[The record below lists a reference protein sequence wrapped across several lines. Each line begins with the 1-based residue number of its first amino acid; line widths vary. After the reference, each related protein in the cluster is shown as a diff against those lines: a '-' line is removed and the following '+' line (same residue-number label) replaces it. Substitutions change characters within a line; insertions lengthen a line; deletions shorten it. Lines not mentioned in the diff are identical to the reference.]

1 MIFILNEPAVAYQ
14 SASVGLGA
22 WVPVEVII
30 LRETPLNMS
39 VAQVLKAP
47 PNDFPA
53 GKKEANL
60 LPAQSFSVSI
70 GFYRPYLLT
79 FPTQLIRSASPVKG

>member
-1 MIFILNEPAVAYQ
+1 M
-14 SASVGLGA
+14 GLGA
-22 WVPVEVII
+22 WVPVEAVI

-47 PNDFPA
+47 QSDFPA

-60 LPAQSFSVSI
+60 SPARSFSVSI
-70 GFYRPYLLT
+70 DFYRAYLLT